1 MADGTIVGAAA
12 AAALGHRPDAKLA
25 GDIEVA
31 RRELARQRRF
41 QAALWRLY
49 RAPRLKTKQR
59 AGSMLLGA
67 ELAIGWWLSALLMNF
82 ARSTRA
88 THRSPPSSVVCP
100 FAA

>member
-1 MADGTIVGAAA
+1 M
-12 AAALGHRPDAKLA
+12 LA
-25 GDIEVA
+25 SNPHISGRNAPATTLSRVKITQNIFDCTG
-31 RRELARQRRF
+31 L
-41 QAALWRLY
+41 LY

-88 THRSPPSSVVCP
+88 THFP
-100 FAA
+100 ADL